1 MNPTPEKM
9 NAGPDVDGTRN
20 ADILTNHTRLVDMKN
35 RLSFWGPGVSLT
47 PDEQL
52 ALIQFRLQHF
62 SDDVL
67 PQFIKEIADELG
79 CKPDNE
85 AMLQSIDGLRVAAG
99 EREAMARRAGVTV
112 NEMNLVL
119 ARPESVV
126 KPVPE
131 TVIDQVCHIAAEIHN
146 RGAGVGDEQ
155 AQSTIDRIREVLT
168 NVGR

>member
-1 MNPTPEKM
+1 MNPTPEKV
-9 NAGPDVDGTRN
+9 NVEPDVDGASY
-20 ADILTNHTRLVDMKN
+20 ADILTNHARLVDMKN

-85 AMLQSIDGLRVAAG
+85 AMLQSIDDLRVAAG
-99 EREAMARRAGVTV
+99 EREAMARRAGVTLY
-112 NEMNLVL
+112 EMNLVL

-126 KPVPE
+126 KAVPE
-131 TVIDQVCHIAAEIHN
+131 AVIDQVCHIAAEIHN
-146 RGAGVGDEQ
+146 RGAGMGDEQ
-155 AQSTIDRIREVLT
+155 AQSTIDRIREVLAK
-168 NVGR
+168 VGQ